1 LFALFLSTTGKFSE
15 FTSSTMGEDL
25 SKRVAE
31 AKLDI
36 IEPFT
41 DLGFDPL
48 ARLIAADGSWNP
60 EQLTGGSQMCRQGR
74 PLYVSLHV

>member
-1 LFALFLSTTGKFSE
+1 MA
-15 FTSSTMGEDL
+15 EDL

-31 AKLDI
+31 GKLDI

-48 ARLIAADGSWNP
+48 ARLIAADGSWNL
-60 EQLTGGSQMCRQGR
+60 EQLTEDSQMCRQGR